1 VLIAQAKPAQPGW
14 VRALVASVP
23 GAAMALAFTPWAHS
37 IGVWCPS
44 LLSTLALSG
53 LLVLL
58 HAAFKPGYGAWTAW
72 GFGTAWVSGGTFWL
86 YVSLHQF
93 GGLPAWL
100 AVVAIVSLAAAL
112 SLYMALLGAAWV
124 RWRRGRWA
132 HDALL
137 FGSLWLLAEAA
148 RALILTG
155 FPWAAS
161 GYALIDTGLVALAP
175 WLGVYGL
182 AQVWATGVAAV
193 VLATC
198 LRQGLGVALISVC
211 VAGVGVF
218 GMQAVWPSFVQP
230 HGRALS
236 VSLIQGNVPQNEKFE
251 ATFQIEALGWH
262 TRQLLQAQG
271 DLVMAPETVIPLLP
285 ADLPEGYWRSLV
297 DHFQQG
303 QTAAL
308 FGVPFGSFKGGYTNS
323 VAGISSGTRHESGGF
338 YRYNKHH
345 LVPFGEFIPDG
356 FHWFVN
362 LMNMPLGD
370 FTRGPS
376 NAPSF
381 EVAGQW
387 VAPNICY
394 EDLFGE
400 DLAARFTQGPT
411 PPPTI
416 MANVSNLA
424 WFGRDAAIFQH
435 LQIARMRSLEFQR
448 PTLRATNTGATVV
461 IDHLGRVTAEQPRN
475 TQGILRA
482 TVQGM
487 RGLTPFVRWAG
498 PHGLWPLI
506 LLSTGMVLGLIFSS
520 CRARHPAA

>member
-1 VLIAQAKPAQPGW
+1 VLIAQAKPARPGW
-14 VRALVASVP
+14 VRALVAAVP
-23 GAAMALAFTPWAHS
+23 GALMALAFTPWVHS
-37 IGVWCPS
+37 IDPWCPS
-44 LLSTLALSG
+44 LFSSVALAG

-58 HAAFKPGYGAWTAW
+58 HGATRPLQGAWTAW
-72 GFGTAWVSGGTFWL
+72 GFGTAWVTGGTFWL

-93 GGLPAWL
+93 GGLPGWL
-100 AVVAIVSLAAAL
+100 AVAAIVSLAAAL
-112 SLYMALLGAAWV
+112 SLYMAMLGAAWV
-124 RWRRGRWA
+124 RWRRGRWG

-137 FGSLWLLAEAA
+137 FGACWFLTEVA

-161 GYALIDTGLVALAP
+161 GYALIDTNLVALAP
-175 WLGVYGL
+175 WLGVYGM
-182 AQVWATGVAAV
+182 AQVWATGVAAL
-193 VLATC
+193 VLAAC
-198 LRQGLGVALISVC
+198 RRQGFATALISVS
-211 VAGVGVF
+211 VAGVGLLAL
-218 GMQAVWPSFVQP
+218 QAARPSFVQP
-230 HGRALS
+230 HGRVLT

-251 ATFQIEALGWH
+251 ATFQIEALAWH
-262 TRQLLQAQG
+262 TRQLMQATG
-271 DLVMAPETVIPLLP
+271 DLVMAPETVVPLLP
-285 ADLPEGYWRSLV
+285 ADLPEGYWEAV
-297 DHFQQG
+297 VQHFQQG

-308 FGVPFGSFKGGYTNS
+308 FGVPFGSFKEGYTNS
-323 VAGISSGTRHESGGF
+323 VAGISRGTRGQAGGI

-345 LVPFGEFIPDG
+345 LVPFGEFIPWG
-356 FHWFVN
+356 FRWFVD
-362 LMNMPLGD
+362 LMKMPLGD

-381 EVAGQW
+381 EVAEQW

-416 MANVSNLA
+416 LANVSNLA
-424 WFGRDAAIFQH
+424 WFGPDVAIFQH

-461 IDHLGRVTAEQPRN
+461 IDHLGRITAEHPRN
-475 TQGILRA
+475 TRGILRA

-487 RGLTPFVRWAG
+487 SGLTPFARWAG

-506 LLSTGMVLGLIFSS
+506 LLSAGILLGLIFSS
-520 CRARHPAA
+520 RKAKHSVG

>member
-1 VLIAQAKPAQPGW
+1 M
-14 VRALVASVP
+14 RASVAAVP
-23 GAAMALAFTPWAHS
+23 GALMALAFTPWVHS
-37 IGVWCPS
+37 IGLWCPS
-44 LLSTLALSG
+44 LCSSLALAA

-58 HAAFKPGYGAWTAW
+58 HGARTSAQGAWTAW
-72 GFGTAWVSGGTFWL
+72 GFGTAWVTGGTFWL

-93 GGLPAWL
+93 GGLPSWL
-100 AVVAIVSLAAAL
+100 AVLAIVSLAAAL
-112 SLYMALLGAAWV
+112 SGYMALLGAASV
-124 RWRRGRWA
+124 RWRRGRWG

-137 FGSLWLLAEAA
+137 LGALWFLAEAA

-175 WLGVYGL
+175 WLGVYGMAL
-182 AQVWATGVAAV
+182 VWATGVAAV
-193 VLATC
+193 VLAAC
-198 LRQGLGVALISVC
+198 QRQGMGAALLAVLAAGVA
-211 VAGVGVF
+211 VF
-218 GMQAVWPSFVQP
+218 GLQMAKPSFVKVQ
-230 HGRALS
+230 GRPLR

-251 ATFQIEALGWH
+251 ATFQIEALAWH

-271 DLVMAPETVIPLLP
+271 DLVMAPETVVPLLP
-285 ADLPEGYWRSLV
+285 ADLPKGYWQAVVS
-297 DHFQQG
+297 HFQQG
-303 QTAAL
+303 PTAAL
-308 FGVPFGSFKGGYTNS
+308 FGVPFGSFKEGYTNS
-323 VAGISSGTRHESGGF
+323 VAGISSTTRGEVGGF

-345 LVPFGEFIPDG
+345 LVPFGEFIPWG
-356 FHWFVN
+356 FRWFVN

-370 FTRGPS
+370 FSRGPG

-416 MANVSNLA
+416 LANVSNLA
-424 WFGRDAAIFQH
+424 WFGRDVAIFQH

-461 IDHLGRVTAEQPRN
+461 IDHQGRVTAEQPPN
-475 TQGILRA
+475 TRGILQA

-487 RGLTPFVRWAG
+487 SGLTPFARWAG

-506 LLSTGMVLGLIFSS
+506 LASVGLLLGLIFSS
-520 CRARHPAA
+520 RKGTHPAR

>member
-1 VLIAQAKPAQPGW
+1 VLIAKAKPARPGW
-14 VRALVASVP
+14 MRALVAVVP
-23 GAAMALAFTPWAHS
+23 GALMALAFTPWVHS
-37 IGVWCPS
+37 LGLWCPS
-44 LLSTLALSG
+44 LVATLALAG

-58 HAAFKPGYGAWTAW
+58 HGAKTPGQGAWSAW

-93 GGLPAWL
+93 GGLPGWL
-100 AVVAIVSLAAAL
+100 AVLAIVSLAAAL
-112 SLYMALLGAAWV
+112 SLYMAMLGGAWV
-124 RWRRGRWA
+124 HWRRGRWG

-137 FGSLWLLAEAA
+137 LGALWFLAEVA
-148 RALILTG
+148 RALIFTG

-175 WLGVYGL
+175 WLGVYGM
-182 AQVWATGVAAV
+182 AQVWATGVAAL
-193 VLATC
+193 VLAAC
-198 LRQGLGVALISVC
+198 LRQGLGAALLAVL
-211 VAGVGVF
+211 VVGVG
-218 GMQAVWPSFVQP
+218 GLALQWAMPTFVQP
-230 HGRALS
+230 HGRALT

-251 ATFQIEALGWH
+251 ATFQIEALAWH
-262 TRQLLQAQG
+262 TRQLLQAKG
-271 DLVMAPETVIPLLP
+271 DLVMAPETVVPLLP
-285 ADLPEGYWRSLV
+285 ADLPEGYWQAVVS
-297 DHFQQG
+297 HFQQG
-303 QTAAL
+303 STAAL
-308 FGVPFGSFKGGYTNS
+308 FGVPFGSFKEGYTNS
-323 VAGISSGTRHESGGF
+323 VAGISSGTRLEVGGI

-345 LVPFGEFIPDG
+345 LVPFGEFIPWG

-381 EVAGQW
+381 AVAGQW

-411 PPPTI
+411 PQPTI
-416 MANVSNLA
+416 LANVSNLA
-424 WFGRDAAIFQH
+424 WFGRDVAIFQH

-461 IDHLGRVTAEQPRN
+461 IDHLGRITAEQPRN
-475 TQGILRA
+475 TRGILQA

-487 RGLTPFVRWAG
+487 SGLTPFARWAG

-506 LLSTGMVLGLIFSS
+506 LASVGILLGLIFSS
-520 CRARHPAA
+520 RRAPRSVG